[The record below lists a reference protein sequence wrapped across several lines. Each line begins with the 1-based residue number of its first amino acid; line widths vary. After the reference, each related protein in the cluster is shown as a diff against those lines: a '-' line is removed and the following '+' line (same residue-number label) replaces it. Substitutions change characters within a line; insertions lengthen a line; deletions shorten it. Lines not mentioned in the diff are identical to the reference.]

1 MMKHFLKSSDL
12 KDFEVEKVFALSQ
25 QFKKSR
31 GERGLSVL
39 RNQSWGLIFFKASTR
54 TRISFRVG
62 IQEMG
67 GHPVHIDQNEI
78 QLSRG
83 ESIEDTARVLS
94 RYLHGLVIRCYE
106 HTLLEQFAAHG
117 SIPVVNALSDFL
129 HPCQVYSDAFTLL
142 ERWSDG
148 KRFLNALKGRKIAFF
163 GDTASN
169 MANSWILGG
178 SLFGME
184 VALAGPRQYAPGPEI
199 ETVIESSGFAPTYTF
214 HTDPME
220 AAENADVIYTDVWVS
235 MGKDGEASDR
245 HNTMAPY
252 QVNASIMA
260 RAKPEALFM
269 HCLPA
274 HPGFEVTQEVMDS
287 PASIV
292 FDQAEN
298 RLHTQKAILAVL
310 AESNKR

>member
-1 MMKHFLKSSDL
+1 MKHFLKSTDL
-12 KDFEVEKVFALSQ
+12 KDCEVEKVFSLSQ
-25 QFKKSR
+25 QFKKTR
-31 GERGLSVL
+31 GEGGLSVL
-39 RNQSWGLIFFKASTR
+39 GNQSWGMIFFKTSTR

-62 IQEMG
+62 IQELG
-67 GHPVHIDQNEI
+67 GHPVHINQDEI

-106 HTLLEQFAAHG
+106 HTLLEQFASHG

-148 KRFLNALKGRKIAFF
+148 KRFLDALKGRKIAFF
-163 GDTASN
+163 GDAASN
-169 MANSWILGG
+169 MANSWVLGG

-184 VALAGPRQYAPGPEI
+184 VALAGPGQYAPGPEI
-199 ETVIESSGFAPTYTF
+199 EAVLKSSGYAPTYTF

-235 MGKDGEASDR
+235 MGKENEASDR
-245 HNTMAPY
+245 LDIMSPY

-287 PASIV
+287 RASIV

-298 RLHTQKAILAVL
+298 RLHTQKAILAML
-310 AESNKR
+310 AETNKH

>member
-1 MMKHFLKSSDL
+1 MKHFLKATDL
-12 KDFEVEKVFALSQ
+12 EDSEVEKIFSLSH
-25 QFKKSR
+25 QFKQGR
-31 GERGLSVL
+31 GERGRSVL
-39 RNQSWGLIFFKASTR
+39 SNESWGMLFFKTSTR
-54 TRISFRVG
+54 TRISFQVG
-62 IQEMG
+62 IQELG
-67 GHPVHIDQNEI
+67 GHAIQINRDDI

-83 ESIEDTARVLS
+83 ESIADTARVLS
-94 RYLHGLVIRCYE
+94 RYLHGLIIRCYE
-106 HTLLEQFAAHG
+106 HSLLEQFARHG

-148 KRFLNALKGRKIAFF
+148 KRFLPALKGKKIAFF

-169 MANSWILGG
+169 MANSWILVGAI
-178 SLFGME
+178 FGMDI
-184 VALAGPRQYAPGPEI
+184 ALAGPSQFAPGSEI
-199 ETVIESSGFAPTYTF
+199 QDLIKASGYAPTYTL

-235 MGKDGEASDR
+235 MGQEDEASDR
-245 HNTMAPY
+245 NDMMMPY

-274 HPGFEVTQEVMDS
+274 HPGYEVTQEVIDS

-310 AESNKR
+310 AEAKNR

>member
-1 MMKHFLKSSDL
+1 MKHFLKSTDL
-12 KDFEVEKVFALSQ
+12 EDFEVEKIFSLSR
-25 QFKKSR
+25 QFKQNR
-31 GERGLSVL
+31 GERGLTVL
-39 RNQSWGLIFFKASTR
+39 SNQSWGMIFFKTSTR
-54 TRISFRVG
+54 TRISFQVG
-62 IQEMG
+62 IQELG
-67 GHPVHIDQNEI
+67 GHTVQINQDEI

-94 RYLHGLVIRCYE
+94 RYLHGLIIRCYE
-106 HTLLEQFAAHG
+106 HSLLEQFAHHG
-117 SIPVVNALSDFL
+117 SIPIVNALSDFL
-129 HPCQVYSDAFTLL
+129 HPCQVCSDAFTLL

-148 KRFLNALKGRKIAFF
+148 KPFLPALKGRKIAYF

-184 VALAGPRQYAPGPEI
+184 VALAGPSQFAPGTEI
-199 ETVIESSGFAPTYTF
+199 QSVIEASGYAPTYTF

-235 MGKDGEASDR
+235 MGKEGEASDR
-245 HNTMAPY
+245 HNAMMPY
-252 QVNASIMA
+252 QVNASIMD

-274 HPGFEVTQEVMDS
+274 HPGYEVTQEVMDS

-310 AESNKR
+310 AEAYKR